1 MKKLYSLLL
10 AFLVILPIGAQ
21 IRGNNIVVTVEPD
34 HQDWNYSVGETAR
47 FNVEV
52 RRSGTLISDVNID
65 YAAGPEM
72 YQNIKKTT
80 RLKDGTLKLTG
91 KMTSPGFYRVDV
103 TAHVDGKDYRG
114 ACAAAFSPEKLQ
126 P

>member
-34 HQDWNYSVGETAR
+34 HQDWNYCVGETAR
-47 FNVEV
+47 FTVEV
-52 RRSGTLISDVNID
+52 RRSGTLVNDVIID

-72 YQNIKKTT
+72 YQDTKKTIE
-80 RLKDGTLKLTG
+80 LKDGTWQPRLLTSWL
-91 KMTSPGFYRVDV
+91 TIV
-103 TAHVDGKDYRG
+103 
-114 ACAAAFSPEKLQ
+114 
-126 P
+126 

>member
-47 FNVEV
+47 FVVEV
-52 RRSGTLISDVNID
+52 RRSVASQG
-65 YAAGPEM
+65 
-72 YQNIKKTT
+72 
-80 RLKDGTLKLTG
+80 
-91 KMTSPGFYRVDV
+91 
-103 TAHVDGKDYRG
+103 
-114 ACAAAFSPEKLQ
+114 
-126 P
+126 